1 MQEPLVVA
9 VVVGLVAVVFVRFG
23 VVVRA
28 DAAGAGTAGART
40 AGTGVAATGVAAT
53 DVAAT
58 GGPAVSI
65 PIVWGLV
72 SHVALFSWLRPL

>member
-1 MQEPLVVA
+1 MHEPLVVA

-40 AGTGVAATGVAAT
+40 AGTGVAATGVAAI
-53 DVAAT
+53 
-58 GGPAVSI
+58 GGPAVST